1 MSEQTDKLKL
11 LVVAGERSFGRS
23 VATAV
28 RATEPAVHAVHVEGG
43 AAALGRVSQADI
55 DAAVVD
61 DQVADPVPVV
71 ERLASERDLPVA
83 VLSSADGESLDR
95 LLEAGAVDVFPR
107 VAATAQYDIVVD
119 RLADARGPAGTD
131 PGISRAAF
139 EQLADG
145 VVLHEPDTG
154 EIRDANERFCEL
166 VGYSREEL
174 LGETVDLVTP
184 DDGTDTYEQ
193 ARPQEGPQLFEWRQ
207 QHRDGHTFP
216 VEAHL
221 TAVTVGDCERVLTS
235 VRDITERKR
244 REREYEQIFDNVND
258 AIAVHDAE
266 TGAIVDINDSYLD
279 LCGYDRE
286 TVLEAG
292 MDELSA
298 TEEGYTD
305 ERARELVTDVA
316 ERGTDETVEWRVETA
331 DGERRTI
338 ESTLTVV
345 ELGGQQRVLSLIR
358 DVTEQRRRQRQLEL
372 IVERIDEAVYLVG
385 SNGEG
390 PTYLSPAYE
399 SLTGLSIDQLH
410 EDPWSFVEHVH
421 PDDRQGYRDF
431 LDRIEQEMEA
441 GDPQDSYTIEYRF
454 ERPDGETRWHR
465 ATGYPL
471 RDSSSYTYIGV
482 LEDVTE
488 RKRREREYEQIFDG
502 VNDAIAVFD
511 PETAEIVDVNER
523 YHELLG
529 YDDLERIHE
538 LGIEGLSVTEA
549 GYTGER
555 GHHLIAEVAETG
567 EPQTVEWQA
576 KQQNGERIWLEV
588 TLATA
593 EIGGESRVLSIQRD
607 VTERKRRERAIRTL
621 ERATERLQSAQTPAE
636 VTRVATEAA
645 SDALDLPMSVCWVY
659 DETADRLEPVAATDT
674 AHEAGLVTPLGPDRY
689 EYEVFSEGGI
699 TEYVPGDH
707 SADNPLQ
714 TGVLLPLTDHGLVAA
729 GCHEATDADRI
740 VLDVAKALADHVTTA
755 LDRVK
760 GEQAVRESER
770 RFRMIAERVD
780 EIIYLSKPDFS
791 EVLYVNPAYEEVYG
805 QTVETLHDDPTAFLD
820 PIDDRDRERFES
832 EFEEMLAEIEA
843 GESQDSYE
851 FEFRIR
857 QPGGEVRWLSATG
870 YLVEPANGTR
880 RFVGIVNDITERKRR
895 EQRLEV
901 FNRILRHNL
910 RNQLDVI
917 RSHAE
922 VLADQTT
929 GDHAGRIIA
938 AVDELAGIG
947 ARARNTDRIMSMGD
961 RQSEIGLA
969 ETLREI
975 VAEFAHD
982 RDDLRL
988 RTDLPEIAHLT
999 TNESAVEIAVECAL
1013 ENAVEHAEST
1023 VTVALER
1030 ERDSCV
1036 VTITDDGPGIPE
1048 AELVPIETGTETNL
1062 QHGRGLGLWQLRW
1075 SVDRLN
1081 GALSFDTD
1089 SGTTVRITIPDRRES
1104 TPVV

>member
-1 MSEQTDKLKL
+1 MSEQTGRLKL
-11 LVVAGERSFGRS
+11 LVVAGERSFGQS

-28 RATEPAVHAVHVEGG
+28 RATEPAVDATRVEGG
-43 AAALGRVSQADI
+43 ATALGRVSQADV

-71 ERLASERDLPVA
+71 ERLAGERELPVA
-83 VLSSADGESLDR
+83 VLSSADGESVDR

-119 RLADARGPAGTD
+119 RLTDARGPAGAD
-131 PGISRAAF
+131 PYGRAVF

-174 LGETVDLVTP
+174 LGETVDLITP
-184 DDGTDTYEQ
+184 DDETDAYEQ

-207 QHRDGHTFP
+207 QHRDGHTVP
-216 VEAHL
+216 VEGHL
-221 TAVTVGDCERVLTS
+221 TVVTVGGCERVLTS

-244 REREYEQIFDNVND
+244 REREYEQIFDSVND
-258 AIAVHDAE
+258 AIAVHDTE

-279 LCGYDRE
+279 LYGYDRE

-298 TEEGYTD
+298 TDEGYTD

-331 DGERRTI
+331 DGERRTV

-372 IVERIDEAVYLVG
+372 IVERIDEAIYLVG
-385 SNGEG
+385 SGG
-390 PTYLSPAYE
+390 QGLTYLSPAYE
-399 SLTGLSIDQLH
+399 SLTGLSVDRLH
-410 EDPWSFVEHVH
+410 EDPWVFVEHIH
-421 PDDRQGYRDF
+421 PDDRQDYRDF
-431 LDRIEQEMEA
+431 LDRIEQEIEA
-441 GDPQDSYTIEYRF
+441 GDPQDSYTTEYRF
-454 ERPDGETRWHR
+454 EHPDGETRWHR
-465 ATGYPL
+465 ATGYPVKNA
-471 RDSSSYTYIGV
+471 SQYAYIGV
-482 LEDVTE
+482 LENITE
-488 RKRREREYEQIFDG
+488 RKRRRQEYEQIFDG
-502 VNDAIAVFD
+502 VNDAITVFD

-529 YDDLERIHE
+529 YDELERIRE

-555 GHHLIAEVAETG
+555 AHQLIAEVAETG
-567 EPQTVEWQA
+567 EPQTVEWQGE
-576 KQQNGERIWLEV
+576 QQNSEQIWLEA

-607 VTERKRRERAIRTL
+607 VTERKRRERAIQTL
-621 ERATERLQSAQTPAE
+621 ERATERLQSAQTSAE
-636 VTRVATEAA
+636 VTTIAAEAA
-645 SDALDLPMSVCWVY
+645 SDALDLPMSVCWIH
-659 DETADRLEPVAATDT
+659 DETAGRLEPVAATDT
-674 AHEAGLVTPLGPDRY
+674 AHEAGLVTTLGPDRY
-689 EYEVFSEGGI
+689 EYEVFTESGV
-699 TEYVPGDH
+699 TEYVPDDH
-707 SADNPLQ
+707 AADNPLQ
-714 TGVLLPLTDHGLVAA
+714 TGVLLPLADHGLIAA
-729 GCHEATDADRI
+729 GCYETTDADRI

-755 LDRVK
+755 LDRVER
-760 GEQAVRESER
+760 EQAVRESER

-791 EVLYVNPAYEEVYG
+791 EVLYVNPAYEDVYG
-805 QTVETLHDDPTAFLD
+805 QTVETLHDDATAFLD
-820 PIDDRDRERFES
+820 PIDDRDREWFES

-857 QPGGEVRWLSATG
+857 QPGGEIRWLSATG
-870 YLVEPANGTR
+870 YLVELANETR
-880 RFVGIVNDITERKRR
+880 RFVGIVNDVTERKRR

-922 VLADQTT
+922 VLADRSTD
-929 GDHAGRIIA
+929 DHAGRIIA

-947 ARARNTDRIMSMGD
+947 ARARNTDGVMSMGD
-961 RQSEIGLA
+961 NQTDIGLA
-969 ETLREI
+969 GTLREI
-975 VAEFAHD
+975 VAELTHD
-982 RDDLRL
+982 RDDLQV
-988 RTDLPEIAHLT
+988 RTDLPETARLT

-1030 ERDSCV
+1030 ERDGCV
-1036 VTITDDGPGIPE
+1036 VTVTDDGPGIPE
-1048 AELVPIETGTETNL
+1048 AELAPIETGTETNL